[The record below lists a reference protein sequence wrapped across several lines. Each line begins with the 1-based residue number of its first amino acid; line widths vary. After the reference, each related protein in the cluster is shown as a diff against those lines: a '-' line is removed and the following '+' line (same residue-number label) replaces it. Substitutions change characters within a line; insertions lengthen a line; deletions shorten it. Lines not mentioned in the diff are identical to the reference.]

1 MEYVV
6 GLAIRYT
13 RKHSGRGESLRNTRR
28 ALGDNRD
35 VMKEGFR
42 EVILEACEQQL
53 AIEHQEVKLCAEC
66 KLQGRKE
73 ILKWVSRSK
82 RDDCNEEGMQWA
94 ITILNK

>member
-42 EVILEACEQQL
+42 EVILACEQQL
-53 AIEHQEVKLCAEC
+53 AIEHQEVKLCAER

-73 ILKWVSRSK
+73 ILKWVRRSK